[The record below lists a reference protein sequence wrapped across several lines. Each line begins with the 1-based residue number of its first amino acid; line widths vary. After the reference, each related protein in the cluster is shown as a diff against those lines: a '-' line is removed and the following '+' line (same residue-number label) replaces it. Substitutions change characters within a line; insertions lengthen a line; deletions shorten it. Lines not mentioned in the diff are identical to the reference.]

1 MQASLGAEMITKKK
15 SEERSI
21 WSLNSESLQQPRKRI
36 LLKVGGR
43 LFETW
48 ADNLENHPETLL
60 GSPEKE
66 LFYDSVSKTYVFDRD
81 PQMFRQ
87 ILNYY
92 RYCVCKYFVKNMYS
106 IEHRIK
112 NTFV

>member
-1 MQASLGAEMITKKK
+1 MIKEKED
-15 SEERSI
+15 EEESSI
-21 WSLNSESLQQPRKRI
+21 WSLNSGLLQPPRKRI

-66 LFYDSVSKTYVFDRD
+66 LFYDKITKTYVFDRD
-81 PQMFRQ
+81 PQMFRH

-92 RYCVCKYFVKNMYS
+92 RYIFFNQYSVCHFSSNC
-106 IEHRIK
+106 I
-112 NTFV
+112 